1 MLRHPGPFCFRYTL
15 SMSKHIQATM
25 LELAAF
31 GLLSG
36 FFGAIF
42 SHACEQPAHA
52 GVTDDAAAV
61 RRAVEHMDKVL
72 TKEFV
77 LRHQTEP

>member
-1 MLRHPGPFCFRYTL
+1 
-15 SMSKHIQATM
+15 MSKRIQTNVV
-25 LELAAF
+25 ELVIF
-31 GLLSG
+31 GILAG

-72 TKEFV
+72 TKDFMF
-77 LRHQTEP
+77 RHGENNLP